1 LRFLDFLAQNTIQ
14 TKVEGISITMPHP
27 ANFALHKLIILQRK
41 RDPEKVLKDKESAIK
56 ILKALIEKGEQDFIR
71 DIFSSMPQKW
81 QKKVE
86 KGIEKFAE
94 KEILGVFMQIKQ
106 K

>member
-41 RDPEKVLKDKESAIK
+41 REPEKVLKDKESVIK
-56 ILKALIEKGEQDFIR
+56 ILKALIEKAEQDFIR
-71 DIFSSMPQKW
+71 NIFSSMPQKW

-94 KEILGVFMQIKQ
+94 KEILDIFNQIL
-106 K
+106 